1 MRTLVYGEKMKK
13 EKLTILI
20 ACLLV
25 VCLTISLCACHKK
38 GNDEK
43 AKRQQAA
50 NDVGAAF
57 TTGINSSWAWDMSD
71 EAAAGVQNP
80 GDYVMTRSWTGLIC
94 SVLENSSLQ
103 TGKITALANALSSN
117 DGKTLL
123 SDFASNAELL
133 IPLLKQVG
141 FTPNDVANL
150 TYDLLCALVSD
161 GAKTLSDMRDRLVS
175 VREEMRKDLT
185 TTDSALKNVA
195 DAIVSTDVA
204 IQNFAPSEQ
213 EKQDMISAFEQA
225 KQPMNMLVSFAYNM
239 SINAITD
246 DLYSKL
252 FDGSGAL
259 GSISESELQTLVNS
273 LLSNVTSLSRS
284 LDEQSVAK
292 LNVALGLV
300 IDKFDSNAISSSVY
314 AQIVKYAKYAYMVVD
329 IIPSVCDVVIAGGD
343 VLANGSFLEDFIAVA
358 KSSATLDEKTC
369 TVNKAILAARA
380 ANGVLG
386 GDSFTKEQLVAVI
399 EKMGAQG
406 IQEYQKA
413 TPIFALDLALNFS
426 SLIESIEGDDAGK
439 WNVSHKDVMDE
450 DTLATVASTVLFFNK
465 GFDTFKETYQKW
477 TKGEATT
484 SQLAM
489 QASICGFDSFLSE
502 GQSNNFN
509 VHNEKE
515 TAKWYN
521 YYVTTGLE
529 AVNRK
534 VASCMEKVENDLK
547 AFVEDYYAEN
557 SDMKAAIKQLA
568 DMSIVSQN
576 LTEEEIDGTYMPIFK
591 RSCMLGFTF
600 LFLF

>member
-38 GNDEK
+38 GINEK

-161 GAKTLSDMRDRLVS
+161 GAKTLSDMRNRLVS

-185 TTDSALKNVA
+185 MTDSALKNVA

-204 IQNFAPSEQ
+204 IKNFAPTEQ

-439 WNVSHKDVMDE
+439 WNVTHKDVMDE

-465 GFDTFKETYQKW
+465 GFDTFKETYRKY

-502 GQSNNFN
+502 GQSNNYN
-509 VHNEKE
+509 VNTQTEQ
-515 TAKWYN
+515 WYN

-534 VASCMEKVENDLK
+534 IASCMEKVEKDLK
-547 AFVEDYYAEN
+547 AFVEDYYADG

>member
-38 GNDEK
+38 GIDEK

-57 TTGINSSWAWDMSD
+57 TTGVNSSWAWDMSD

-259 GSISESELQTLVNS
+259 GSISESELQTIVNS
-273 LLSNVTSLSRS
+273 LLSNVTSLSNS

-439 WNVSHKDVMDE
+439 WNVTHKDVMDE

-502 GQSNNFN
+502 GQSNNYN
-509 VHNEKE
+509 VNTQTEQ
-515 TAKWYN
+515 WYN

-534 VASCMEKVENDLK
+534 VAACMIKVENDLK

>member
-1 MRTLVYGEKMKK
+1 MKK

-57 TTGINSSWAWDMSD
+57 TTGVNSSWAWDMSD
-71 EAAAGVQNP
+71 EAAANVQNP

-94 SVLENSSLQ
+94 SVLENSALQ

-204 IQNFAPSEQ
+204 IQNFAPTEQ
-213 EKQDMISAFEQA
+213 EKQDMLSAFEQA
-225 KQPMNMLVSFAYNM
+225 KQPMSMLVSFAYNM

-273 LLSNVTSLSRS
+273 LLSNVTSLSNS

-329 IIPSVCDVVIAGGD
+329 VIPSVCDVVIAGGD
-343 VLANGSFLEDFIAVA
+343 VLANESFLEDFIAVA
-358 KSSATLDEKTC
+358 KSSATLESKTS

-380 ANGVLG
+380 VDGILS

-406 IQEYQKA
+406 VEEYQKA

-426 SLIESIEGDDAGK
+426 SLIDSIEGDDSGK

-465 GFDTFKETYQKW
+465 GFDAFKETYQKY

-502 GQSNNFN
+502 GQSNNYN
-509 VHNEKE
+509 VNTQTEQ
-515 TAKWYN
+515 WYN

-534 VASCMEKVENDLK
+534 IAACMVKVENDLK

-568 DMSIVSQN
+568 EMNITDAN
-576 LTEEEIDGTYMPIFK
+576 LTDEEIDGTYMPIFK
-591 RSCMLGFTF
+591 RSCMLGFTL
-600 LFLF
+600 LFAF

>member
-1 MRTLVYGEKMKK
+1 MKK

-20 ACLLV
+20 VCLLV

-38 GNDEK
+38 GIDEK

-57 TTGINSSWAWDMSD
+57 TTGVNSSWAWDMSD

-103 TGKITALANALSSN
+103 TGKITALANTLSSN

-204 IQNFAPSEQ
+204 IQNFAPTEQ

-225 KQPMNMLVSFAYNM
+225 KQPMNMLISFAYNM

-329 IIPSVCDVVIAGGD
+329 VIPSVCDVVIAGGD
-343 VLANGSFLEDFIAVA
+343 VLANESFLEDFIAVA

-465 GFDTFKETYQKW
+465 GFDTFKETYRKY

>member
-1 MRTLVYGEKMKK
+1 M
-13 EKLTILI
+13 
-20 ACLLV
+20 
-25 VCLTISLCACHKK
+25 
-38 GNDEK
+38 
-43 AKRQQAA
+43 
-50 NDVGAAF
+50 
-57 TTGINSSWAWDMSD
+57 
-71 EAAAGVQNP
+71 
-80 GDYVMTRSWTGLIC
+80 
-94 SVLENSSLQ
+94 
-103 TGKITALANALSSN
+103 
-117 DGKTLL
+117 
-123 SDFASNAELL
+123 
-133 IPLLKQVG
+133 
-141 FTPNDVANL
+141 
-150 TYDLLCALVSD
+150 
-161 GAKTLSDMRDRLVS
+161 
-175 VREEMRKDLT
+175 
-185 TTDSALKNVA
+185 
-195 DAIVSTDVA
+195 
-204 IQNFAPSEQ
+204 
-213 EKQDMISAFEQA
+213 
-225 KQPMNMLVSFAYNM
+225 
-239 SINAITD
+239 
-246 DLYSKL
+246 
-252 FDGSGAL
+252 
-259 GSISESELQTLVNS
+259 
-273 LLSNVTSLSRS
+273 TSLSNS

-426 SLIESIEGDDAGK
+426 SLIESIEGDDTGK
-439 WNVSHKDVMDE
+439 WNVTHKDVMDE

-502 GQSNNFN
+502 GQSNNYN
-509 VHNEKE
+509 VNTQTEQ
-515 TAKWYN
+515 WYN

-534 VASCMEKVENDLK
+534 VAACMIKVENDLK

>member
-38 GNDEK
+38 GIDEK

-57 TTGINSSWAWDMSD
+57 TTGVNSAWEWDLQDSD
-71 EAAAGVQNP
+71 VAKVEKP
-80 GDYVMTRSWTGLIC
+80 GDYVTTRSWTALIC
-94 SVLENSSLQ
+94 QVLEKSSLQ
-103 TGKITALANALSSN
+103 TGKITALANALQSK
-117 DGKTLL
+117 DGKALL
-123 SDFASNAELL
+123 ADFTANAELL

-204 IQNFAPSEQ
+204 IQNFAPTEQ

-225 KQPMNMLVSFAYNM
+225 KQPMNMLISFAYNM

-273 LLSNVTSLSRS
+273 LLSNVTSLSNS

-329 IIPSVCDVVIAGGD
+329 VIPSVCDVVIAGGD
-343 VLANGSFLEDFIAVA
+343 VLANESFLEDFIAVA

-450 DTLATVASTVLFFNK
+450 ETLATVASTVLFFNK
-465 GFDTFKETYQKW
+465 GFDTFKETYRKY

-489 QASICGFDSFLSE
+489 QASICGFDSFLLE
-502 GQSNNFN
+502 GQSNNYN
-509 VHNEKE
+509 VNTQTEQ
-515 TAKWYN
+515 WYN

-534 VASCMEKVENDLK
+534 IAACMIKVENDLK

>member
-38 GNDEK
+38 GIDEK

-57 TTGINSSWAWDMSD
+57 TTGVNSSWAWDMSD

-103 TGKITALANALSSN
+103 TGKITALANTLSSN

-204 IQNFAPSEQ
+204 IQNFAPTEQ

-225 KQPMNMLVSFAYNM
+225 KQPMNMLISFAYNM

-273 LLSNVTSLSRS
+273 LLSNVTSLSNS

-329 IIPSVCDVVIAGGD
+329 VIPSVCDVVIAGGD
-343 VLANGSFLEDFIAVA
+343 VLANESFLEDFIAVA

-386 GDSFTKEQLVAVI
+386 GDSFTKEQLLAVI

-465 GFDTFKETYQKW
+465 GFDTFKETYRKY

-534 VASCMEKVENDLK
+534 VASCMEKVENDLR

>member
-1 MRTLVYGEKMKK
+1 MKK

-38 GNDEK
+38 GIDEK

-57 TTGINSSWAWDMSD
+57 TTGVNSSWAWDMSD

-94 SVLENSSLQ
+94 SVLENSPLQ
-103 TGKITALANALSSN
+103 TGKITALANTLSSK

-185 TTDSALKNVA
+185 TSDSALKNVA

-204 IQNFAPSEQ
+204 IQNFAPTEQ

-259 GSISESELQTLVNS
+259 GSISQSELQTLVNS
-273 LLSNVTSLSRS
+273 LLSNVTSLSNS

-329 IIPSVCDVVIAGGD
+329 VIPSVCDVVIAGGD
-343 VLANGSFLEDFIAVA
+343 VLANESFLEDFIAVA

-386 GDSFTKEQLVAVI
+386 GDSFTKEQLLAVI

-465 GFDTFKETYQKW
+465 GFDTFKETYRKY

-502 GQSNNFN
+502 GQSNNYN
-509 VHNEKE
+509 VNTQTEQ
-515 TAKWYN
+515 WYN

-534 VASCMEKVENDLK
+534 IAACMIKVENDLK

>member
-1 MRTLVYGEKMKK
+1 MKK

-38 GNDEK
+38 GIDEK

-57 TTGINSSWAWDMSD
+57 TTGVNSSWAWDMSD

-103 TGKITALANALSSN
+103 TGKITALANTLSSN

-195 DAIVSTDVA
+195 DAIVSTDIA
-204 IQNFAPSEQ
+204 IQNFAPTEQ

-225 KQPMNMLVSFAYNM
+225 KQPMNMLISFAYNM

-273 LLSNVTSLSRS
+273 LLSNVTSLSNS

-329 IIPSVCDVVIAGGD
+329 VIPSVCDVVIAGGD
-343 VLANGSFLEDFIAVA
+343 VLANESFLEDFIAVA

-369 TVNKAILAARA
+369 TVNKAILARGKRRA
-380 ANGVLG
+380 WG
-386 GDSFTKEQLVAVI
+386 
-399 EKMGAQG
+399 
-406 IQEYQKA
+406 
-413 TPIFALDLALNFS
+413 
-426 SLIESIEGDDAGK
+426 
-439 WNVSHKDVMDE
+439 
-450 DTLATVASTVLFFNK
+450 
-465 GFDTFKETYQKW
+465 
-477 TKGEATT
+477 
-484 SQLAM
+484 
-489 QASICGFDSFLSE
+489 
-502 GQSNNFN
+502 
-509 VHNEKE
+509 
-515 TAKWYN
+515 
-521 YYVTTGLE
+521 
-529 AVNRK
+529 
-534 VASCMEKVENDLK
+534 
-547 AFVEDYYAEN
+547 
-557 SDMKAAIKQLA
+557 
-568 DMSIVSQN
+568 
-576 LTEEEIDGTYMPIFK
+576 
-591 RSCMLGFTF
+591 
-600 LFLF
+600 

>member
-38 GNDEK
+38 GIDEK

-80 GDYVMTRSWTGLIC
+80 GDYVLTRSWTGLIC

-204 IQNFAPSEQ
+204 IQNFAPTEQ

-314 AQIVKYAKYAYMVVD
+314 AQIVKYAKYAYMIVD

-439 WNVSHKDVMDE
+439 WNVTHKDVMDE

-515 TAKWYN
+515 TAQWYN

-534 VASCMEKVENDLK
+534 IAACMEKVEKDLK
-547 AFVEDYYAEN
+547 AFVEDYYADG

>member
-38 GNDEK
+38 GIDEK

-57 TTGINSSWAWDMSD
+57 TTGVNSSWAWDLQDSD
-71 EAAAGVQNP
+71 VAKVEKP
-80 GDYVMTRSWTGLIC
+80 GDYVTTRSWTALIC
-94 SVLENSSLQ
+94 QVLEKSSLQ
-103 TGKITALANALSSN
+103 TGKITALANALQSK
-117 DGKTLL
+117 DGKALL
-123 SDFASNAELL
+123 ADFTANAELL

-204 IQNFAPSEQ
+204 IQNFAPTEQ

-225 KQPMNMLVSFAYNM
+225 KQPMNMLISFAYNM

-273 LLSNVTSLSRS
+273 LLSNVTSLSNS

-343 VLANGSFLEDFIAVA
+343 VLANESFLEDFIAVA

-465 GFDTFKETYQKW
+465 GFDTFKETYRKY

-502 GQSNNFN
+502 GQSNNYN
-509 VHNEKE
+509 VNTQTEQ
-515 TAKWYN
+515 WYN

-534 VASCMEKVENDLK
+534 IAACMIKVENDLK
-547 AFVEDYYAEN
+547 AFVKDYYAEN

-576 LTEEEIDGTYMPIFK
+576 LTEEEINGTYMPIFK

>member
-1 MRTLVYGEKMKK
+1 MKK

-38 GNDEK
+38 GIDEK

-57 TTGINSSWAWDMSD
+57 TTGVNSSWAWDMSD

-103 TGKITALANALSSN
+103 TGKITALANTLSSN

-204 IQNFAPSEQ
+204 IQNFAPTEQ

-225 KQPMNMLVSFAYNM
+225 KQPMNMLISFAYNM

-273 LLSNVTSLSRS
+273 LLSNVTSLSNS

-329 IIPSVCDVVIAGGD
+329 VIPSVCDVVIAGGD
-343 VLANGSFLEDFIAVA
+343 VLANESFLEDFIAVA

-386 GDSFTKEQLVAVI
+386 GDSFTKEQLLAVI

-465 GFDTFKETYQKW
+465 GFDTFKETYRKY

-534 VASCMEKVENDLK
+534 VASCMEKVENDLR

>member
-38 GNDEK
+38 GIDEK

-57 TTGINSSWAWDMSD
+57 TTGIDSSWAWDMSD

-161 GAKTLSDMRDRLVS
+161 GAKTLSDMRNRLVS

-273 LLSNVTSLSRS
+273 LLSNVTSLSNS

-314 AQIVKYAKYAYMVVD
+314 AQIVKYAKYAYMIVD

-343 VLANGSFLEDFIAVA
+343 VLANESFLEDFIAVA

-439 WNVSHKDVMDE
+439 WNVTHKDVMDE

-489 QASICGFDSFLSE
+489 QASICGFDAFLSE
-502 GQSNNFN
+502 GQSNNYN
-509 VHNEKE
+509 VNTQTEQ
-515 TAKWYN
+515 WYN

-534 VASCMEKVENDLK
+534 IAACMIKVENDLK
-547 AFVEDYYAEN
+547 AFVEDYYADG

>member
-13 EKLTILI
+13 EKLIILI

-38 GNDEK
+38 GIDEK

-161 GAKTLSDMRDRLVS
+161 GAKTLSDMRNRLVS

-489 QASICGFDSFLSE
+489 QASICGFDAFLSE
-502 GQSNNFN
+502 GQSNNYN
-509 VHNEKE
+509 VNTQTEQ
-515 TAKWYN
+515 WYN

-534 VASCMEKVENDLK
+534 IAACMIKVENDLK
-547 AFVEDYYAEN
+547 AFVEDYYADG

>member
-38 GNDEK
+38 GIDEK

-57 TTGINSSWAWDMSD
+57 TTGVNSSWAWDLQDSD
-71 EAAAGVQNP
+71 VAKVEKP
-80 GDYVMTRSWTGLIC
+80 GDYVTTRSWTALIC
-94 SVLENSSLQ
+94 QVLEKSSLQ
-103 TGKITALANALSSN
+103 TGKITALANALQSK
-117 DGKTLL
+117 DGKALL
-123 SDFASNAELL
+123 ADFTANAELL

-204 IQNFAPSEQ
+204 IQNFAPTEQ

-225 KQPMNMLVSFAYNM
+225 KQPMNMLISFAYNM

-273 LLSNVTSLSRS
+273 LLSNVTSLSNS

-343 VLANGSFLEDFIAVA
+343 VLANESFLEDFIAVA

-465 GFDTFKETYQKW
+465 GFDTFKETYRKY

-502 GQSNNFN
+502 GQSNNYN
-509 VHNEKE
+509 VNTQTEQ
-515 TAKWYN
+515 WYN

-534 VASCMEKVENDLK
+534 IAACMIKVENDLK
-547 AFVEDYYAEN
+547 AFVKDYYAEN

>member
-38 GNDEK
+38 GIDEK

-57 TTGINSSWAWDMSD
+57 TTGVNPSWAWDLQDSD
-71 EAAAGVQNP
+71 VAKVEKT
-80 GDYVMTRSWTGLIC
+80 GDYVTTRSWTALIC
-94 SVLENSSLQ
+94 QVLEKSSLQ
-103 TGKITALANALSSN
+103 TGKITALANALQSK
-117 DGKTLL
+117 DGKALL
-123 SDFASNAELL
+123 ADFTANAELL

-204 IQNFAPSEQ
+204 IQNFAPTEQ

-225 KQPMNMLVSFAYNM
+225 KQPMNMLISFAYNM

-273 LLSNVTSLSRS
+273 LLSNVTSLSNS

-329 IIPSVCDVVIAGGD
+329 VIPSVCDVLIAGGD
-343 VLANGSFLEDFIAVA
+343 VLANESFLEDFIAVA

-465 GFDTFKETYQKW
+465 GFDTFKETYRKY

-502 GQSNNFN
+502 GQSNNYN
-509 VHNEKE
+509 VNTQTEQ
-515 TAKWYN
+515 WYN

-576 LTEEEIDGTYMPIFK
+576 LTEEEINGTYMPIFK

>member
-1 MRTLVYGEKMKK
+1 MKK

-38 GNDEK
+38 GIDEK
-43 AKRQQAA
+43 VKRQQAA

-204 IQNFAPSEQ
+204 IKNFAPSEQ

-273 LLSNVTSLSRS
+273 LLSNVTSLSNS

-300 IDKFDSNAISSSVY
+300 IDKFDTNAISSSVY

-343 VLANGSFLEDFIAVA
+343 VLANESFLEDFIAVA

-489 QASICGFDSFLSE
+489 QASICGFDAFLSE
-502 GQSNNFN
+502 GQSNNYN
-509 VHNEKE
+509 VNTQTEQ
-515 TAKWYN
+515 WYN

-534 VASCMEKVENDLK
+534 IAACMIKVENDLK
-547 AFVEDYYAEN
+547 AFVEDYYADG

>member
-38 GNDEK
+38 GIDEK

-57 TTGINSSWAWDMSD
+57 TTGVNSSWAWDMSD

-94 SVLENSSLQ
+94 SVLENSPLQ
-103 TGKITALANALSSN
+103 TGKITALANALSSK

-204 IQNFAPSEQ
+204 IQNFAPTEQ

-225 KQPMNMLVSFAYNM
+225 KQPMNMLISFAYNM

-273 LLSNVTSLSRS
+273 LLSNVTSLSNS

-329 IIPSVCDVVIAGGD
+329 VIPSVCDVVIAGGD
-343 VLANGSFLEDFIAVA
+343 VLANESFLEDFIAVA

-465 GFDTFKETYQKW
+465 GFDTFKETYRKY

-502 GQSNNFN
+502 GQSNNYN
-509 VHNEKE
+509 VNTQTEQ
-515 TAKWYN
+515 WYN

-534 VASCMEKVENDLK
+534 IAACMIKVENDLK

>member
-1 MRTLVYGEKMKK
+1 M
-13 EKLTILI
+13 LI
-20 ACLLV
+20 ACLAAVSLV
-25 VCLTISLCACHKK
+25 ACDRK
-38 GNDEK
+38 GESESEK
-43 AKRQQAA
+43 RTRAA
-50 NDVGAAF
+50 NSVGAAF
-57 TTGINSSWAWDMSD
+57 TTGVNSAWEWNLQDSD
-71 EAAAGVQNP
+71 VAKVEKP
-80 GDYVMTRSWTGLIC
+80 GDYVTTRSWTALIC
-94 SVLENSSLQ
+94 QVLEKSSLQ
-103 TGKITALANALSSN
+103 TGKITALANALQSK
-117 DGKTLL
+117 DGKALL
-123 SDFASNAELL
+123 ADFTANAELL

-204 IQNFAPSEQ
+204 IQNFAPTEQ

-225 KQPMNMLVSFAYNM
+225 KQPMNMLISFAYNM

-273 LLSNVTSLSRS
+273 LLSNVTSLSNS

-329 IIPSVCDVVIAGGD
+329 VIPSVCDVVIAGGD
-343 VLANGSFLEDFIAVA
+343 VLANESFLEDFIAVA

-465 GFDTFKETYQKW
+465 GFDTFKETYRKY

-502 GQSNNFN
+502 GQSNNYN
-509 VHNEKE
+509 VNTQTEQ
-515 TAKWYN
+515 WYN

-534 VASCMEKVENDLK
+534 IAACMIKVENDLK

-576 LTEEEIDGTYMPIFK
+576 LTEEEINGTYMPIFK

>member
-38 GNDEK
+38 GIDEK

-57 TTGINSSWAWDMSD
+57 TTGVNSSWAWDMSD

-80 GDYVMTRSWTGLIC
+80 GDYVMTRSWTALIC
-94 SVLENSSLQ
+94 QVLEKSSLQ
-103 TGKITALANALSSN
+103 TGKITALANALQSK
-117 DGKTLL
+117 DGKALL
-123 SDFASNAELL
+123 ADFTANAELL

-204 IQNFAPSEQ
+204 IQNFAPTEQ

-225 KQPMNMLVSFAYNM
+225 KQPMNMLISFAYNM

-273 LLSNVTSLSRS
+273 LLSNVTSLSNS

-329 IIPSVCDVVIAGGD
+329 VIPSVCDVLIAGGD
-343 VLANGSFLEDFIAVA
+343 VLANESFLEDFIAVA

-465 GFDTFKETYQKW
+465 GFDTFKETYRKY

-502 GQSNNFN
+502 WQSNNYN
-509 VHNEKE
+509 VNTQTEQ
-515 TAKWYN
+515 WYN

-576 LTEEEIDGTYMPIFK
+576 LTEEEINGTYMPIFK

>member
-1 MRTLVYGEKMKK
+1 MKK

-38 GNDEK
+38 GIDEK

-57 TTGINSSWAWDMSD
+57 TTGVNSSWAWDLQDSD
-71 EAAAGVQNP
+71 VAKVEKP
-80 GDYVMTRSWTGLIC
+80 GDYVTTRSWTALIC
-94 SVLENSSLQ
+94 QVLEKSSLQ
-103 TGKITALANALSSN
+103 TGKITALANALQSK
-117 DGKTLL
+117 DGKALL
-123 SDFASNAELL
+123 ADFTANAELL

-204 IQNFAPSEQ
+204 IQNFAPTEQ

-225 KQPMNMLVSFAYNM
+225 KQPMNMLISFAYNM

-273 LLSNVTSLSRS
+273 LLSNVTSLSNS

-343 VLANGSFLEDFIAVA
+343 VLANESFLEDFIAVA

-465 GFDTFKETYQKW
+465 GFDTFKETYRKY

-502 GQSNNFN
+502 GQSNNYN
-509 VHNEKE
+509 VNTQTEQ
-515 TAKWYN
+515 WYN

-534 VASCMEKVENDLK
+534 IAACMIKVENDLK
-547 AFVEDYYAEN
+547 AFVKDYYAEN

-576 LTEEEIDGTYMPIFK
+576 LTEEEINGTYMPIFK

>member
-1 MRTLVYGEKMKK
+1 MKNK
-13 EKLTILI
+13 KLTILI
-20 ACLLV
+20 ACVLIACLAAFSLV
-25 VCLTISLCACHKK
+25 ACDRK
-38 GNDEK
+38 GESESEK
-43 AKRQQAA
+43 RTRAA
-50 NDVGAAF
+50 NSVGAAF
-57 TTGINSSWAWDMSD
+57 TTGVNSAWEWNLQDSD
-71 EAAAGVQNP
+71 VAKVEKP
-80 GDYVMTRSWTGLIC
+80 GDYVTTRSWTALIC
-94 SVLENSSLQ
+94 QVLEKSSLQ
-103 TGKITALANALSSN
+103 TGKITALANALQSK
-117 DGKTLL
+117 DGKALL
-123 SDFASNAELL
+123 ADFTANAELL
-133 IPLLKQVG
+133 IPLLKQIG
-141 FTPNDVANL
+141 FTPSDVANL
-150 TYDLLCALVSD
+150 TYDLLCALVD
-161 GAKTLSDMRDRLVS
+161 KGAETLSSMRDRLVS
-175 VREEMRKDLT
+175 VREVMKKDQT
-185 TTDSALKNVA
+185 IGDGAMKNIA
-195 DAIVSTDVA
+195 AAIGATDVA
-204 IQNFAPSEQ
+204 VQNFSPTAQ
-213 EKQDMISAFEQA
+213 EKKDMLLAFDNA
-225 KQPMNMLVSFAYNM
+225 KQPMNELVSFAYNM

-259 GSISESELQTLVNS
+259 GSISQSELHTLVNS
-273 LLSNVTSLSRS
+273 LLSNVNALSRS

-314 AQIVKYAKYAYMVVD
+314 AQIVKYAKYAYMAVD
-329 IIPSVCDVVIAGGD
+329 VIPSVCDVLIAGGD
-343 VLANGSFLEDFIAVA
+343 VLANESFLEDFIAVA

-426 SLIESIEGDDAGK
+426 SLVDSLEGSGEK
-439 WNVSHKDVMDE
+439 WNVTHKDVMDE

-484 SQLAM
+484 NQLAM

-509 VHNEKE
+509 VH
-515 TAKWYN
+515 TQTDKWYN

-534 VASCMEKVENDLK
+534 VASCMEKVEKDLK
-547 AFVEDYYAEN
+547 AFVEDYYADG

>member
-1 MRTLVYGEKMKK
+1 MKK

-38 GNDEK
+38 GIDEK

-103 TGKITALANALSSN
+103 TGKITALANALYSN

-175 VREEMRKDLT
+175 VREEMRKDMT

-204 IQNFAPSEQ
+204 IQNFAPTEQ

-273 LLSNVTSLSRS
+273 LLSNVTSLSNS

-314 AQIVKYAKYAYMVVD
+314 AQIVKHAKYAYMVVD

-343 VLANGSFLEDFIAVA
+343 VLANESFLEDFIAVA

-439 WNVSHKDVMDE
+439 WNVTHKDVMDE

-465 GFDTFKETYQKW
+465 GFDTFKETYRKY

-502 GQSNNFN
+502 GQSNNYN
-509 VHNEKE
+509 VNTQTEQ
-515 TAKWYN
+515 WYN

-534 VASCMEKVENDLK
+534 IAACMIKVENDLK

-576 LTEEEIDGTYMPIFK
+576 LTEEEIDGAYMPIFK

-600 LFLF
+600 LLLF

>member
-38 GNDEK
+38 GIDEK

-57 TTGINSSWAWDMSD
+57 TTGVNSAWEWDLQDSD
-71 EAAAGVQNP
+71 VAKVEKP
-80 GDYVMTRSWTGLIC
+80 GDYVTTRSWTGLIC

-123 SDFASNAELL
+123 ADFTANAELL

-204 IQNFAPSEQ
+204 IQNFAPTEQ
-213 EKQDMISAFEQA
+213 EKQNMISAFEQA
-225 KQPMNMLVSFAYNM
+225 KQPMNMLISFAYNM

-259 GSISESELQTLVNS
+259 GSISQSELQTLVNS
-273 LLSNVTSLSRS
+273 LLSNVTSLSNS

-329 IIPSVCDVVIAGGD
+329 VIPSVCDVVIAGGD
-343 VLANGSFLEDFIAVA
+343 VLANESFLEDFIAVA

-465 GFDTFKETYQKW
+465 GFDTFKETYRKY

-502 GQSNNFN
+502 GQSNNYN
-509 VHNEKE
+509 VNTQTEQ
-515 TAKWYN
+515 WYN

-534 VASCMEKVENDLK
+534 IAACMIKVENDLK

>member
-1 MRTLVYGEKMKK
+1 MKK

-38 GNDEK
+38 GIDEK

-57 TTGINSSWAWDMSD
+57 TTGIDSSWAWDMSD

-161 GAKTLSDMRDRLVS
+161 GAKTLSDMRNRLVS

-204 IQNFAPSEQ
+204 IKNFAPSEQ

-273 LLSNVTSLSRS
+273 LLSNVTSLSNS

-439 WNVSHKDVMDE
+439 WNVTHKDVMDE

-515 TAKWYN
+515 TAQWYN

-534 VASCMEKVENDLK
+534 VASCMEKVEKDLK
-547 AFVEDYYAEN
+547 AFVEDYYADG

>member
-38 GNDEK
+38 GIDEK

-175 VREEMRKDLT
+175 VREEMRKDLA

-225 KQPMNMLVSFAYNM
+225 KHPMNMLVSFAYNM

-273 LLSNVTSLSRS
+273 LLSNVTSLSNS

-426 SLIESIEGDDAGK
+426 SLIESIEGDDTGK
-439 WNVSHKDVMDE
+439 WNVTHKDVMDE

-502 GQSNNFN
+502 GQSNNYN
-509 VHNEKE
+509 VNTQTEQ
-515 TAKWYN
+515 WYN

-534 VASCMEKVENDLK
+534 VAACMIKVENDLK